1 MRQLLFEAENIRAI
15 ADKVYELKLT
25 GDTTEI
31 VRPGQFVNI
40 RVIGKYL
47 RRPISVCDWDS
58 ESLILIFKVFGE
70 GTEILSRIKKGEK
83 MDILSGLGNGF
94 TVIETDKPLLVGG
107 GVGVPPLYGLAKKL
121 IENGLKPN
129 VVLGFASA
137 KDVFYKDEFESLG
150 LKAYVATVDGTMGTK
165 GFVTDAIKE
174 NNIECDYFYACGP
187 NPMLKALCSELECS
201 GQLSL
206 EERMGCGFGACM
218 GCSINTAKGIKRVCH
233 DGPVFFKEDLLWK

>member
-1 MRQLLFEAENIRAI
+1 
-15 ADKVYELKLT
+15 
-25 GDTTEI
+25 
-31 VRPGQFVNI
+31 
-40 RVIGKYL
+40 
-47 RRPISVCDWDS
+47 
-58 ESLILIFKVFGE
+58 
-70 GTEILSRIKKGEK
+70 

-174 NNIECDYFYACGP
+174 NNIECDYFYAGSEF
-187 NPMLKALCSELECS
+187 MLDLCSEQMFETAQSRRKNGLRFWRMHGLQYKYS
-201 GQLSL
+201 KRNQKSL
-206 EERMGCGFGACM
+206 PRR
-218 GCSINTAKGIKRVCH
+218 SSV
-233 DGPVFFKEDLLWK
+233 L